1 MEDGQRSCDVIVKK
15 KVKRGG
21 EAPPKPPKMRERAT
35 QTDLKLT
42 GMSKKGQT
50 TMKDAQELDVT
61 SPDQSP
67 VKTKKRKMKEMASG
81 EDGEKGGRSPSPP
94 PKKRAKAT
102 SAKDEPVSRKSP
114 V

>member
-1 MEDGQRSCDVIVKK
+1 MSRGKHTHQITFDFSDHLTYFLRRHAKQVAEVEKNGFFVMEDGQRSCDVIVKK

-50 TMKDAQELDVT
+50 GMKDA
-61 SPDQSP
+61 
-67 VKTKKRKMKEMASG
+67 
-81 EDGEKGGRSPSPP
+81 
-94 PKKRAKAT
+94 
-102 SAKDEPVSRKSP
+102 
-114 V
+114 